1 MYKNIILFLLLLF
14 PLISQAETTRA
25 VEVVDGDTQTYP
37 RIALVIG
44 NNNYERGNTLVNAV
58 SDARAMR
65 DFLRDRDFRVVYA
78 EDADI
83 ATMRE
88 KVDEFMAG
96 LSKKS
101 VAVIYYSGHASQDKS
116 RMYNGEMTNYL
127 IPIDNARLTT
137 ITDHDRMA
145 LSLNYLLSKAD
156 EINHGLNIAMLDA
169 CRTSIGKGSRPI
181 KNFGAT
187 GVYLVYATASGVTAS
202 DNGRFRESFLKHAN
216 NSLKLSDIFLKV
228 KQDLR
233 NMAQRPSMID
243 DTNGEPFFFTQPSQ
257 SISTPIVEPQV
268 VYRDRPQEVISVPAP
283 IVVAQTYSDK
293 WITPTESI
301 CSSNGGKINKNGI
314 CEAEWNNANKICKA
328 SGGVLPNIETL
339 RAVVT
344 DCGGVIDECEN
355 KNNKFYQACSKERGF
370 NLTDLYLSS
379 TNPET
384 LKNGESSLSFDCGGS
399 LPYWLLPES
408 GVIRCVRGGQ

>member
-1 MYKNIILFLLLLF
+1 MLLF
-14 PLISQAETTRA
+14 PLIIQAETTRA

-83 ATMRE
+83 ATMRK

-216 NSLKLSDIFLKV
+216 SSLKLSDIFLKV

-243 DTNGEPFFFTQPSQ
+243 DTNGEPFFLLDHLSQ
-257 SISTPIVEPQV
+257 H
-268 VYRDRPQEVISVPAP
+268 
-283 IVVAQTYSDK
+283 
-293 WITPTESI
+293 
-301 CSSNGGKINKNGI
+301 
-314 CEAEWNNANKICKA
+314 
-328 SGGVLPNIETL
+328 
-339 RAVVT
+339 
-344 DCGGVIDECEN
+344 
-355 KNNKFYQACSKERGF
+355 
-370 NLTDLYLSS
+370 
-379 TNPET
+379 
-384 LKNGESSLSFDCGGS
+384 
-399 LPYWLLPES
+399 LLLW
-408 GVIRCVRGGQ
+408 